1 MNGRELLKAR
11 RRWVLLV
18 FGVVVVLVSQW
29 PTHAA
34 STARPE
40 EVGVSTERLQRVG
53 ELVQRHI
60 AAGSFSGA
68 VALVARNGRIV
79 HHEAYGLMDLESKKP
94 MAKDGIFRLMSMTKP
109 VIGVSVLMMMEEGKV
124 RLQDPISKFIPE
136 WKDMMV
142 GVPLPAPAN
151 GRGGNG
157 APAAPVGGGGRAG
170 RGGQEAP
177 RYYTVPVERDVTIR
191 DLLTH
196 TSGLVS
202 GPISNYAN
210 RSVAAGPKETL
221 ADYVPRLGKVPL
233 EFQPGTRWAYSA
245 AAGFDVLSRVVEVA
259 SGMPIDRFVKQRIF
273 DPLQMKDTTY
283 IVPNGSPRLVKLYS
297 RTAEGLKPTQDP
309 AFMNGVYFS
318 GGGGLLS
325 TAEDYAQFAMMLAN
339 GGELNGRRLLSPRLV
354 ELMGSVFAP
363 DTLPGRPKG
372 EAYGLSVRVVIDP
385 VARNS
390 FLSEGSFGWSG
401 AFGTHFWVDRK
412 ERLIAIVMTQT
423 SNQEFLRDFE
433 NMVMQAVVG
442 AAPAHVGTT
451 N

>member
-1 MNGRELLKAR
+1 M
-11 RRWVLLV
+11 LV
-18 FGVVVVLVSQW
+18 VATMVVLSSQRLLD
-29 PTHAA
+29 AA

-40 EVGVSTERLQRVG
+40 DVGVSTERLQRVA

-68 VALVARNGRIV
+68 VTLVARDGRIV
-79 HHEAYGLMDLESKKP
+79 YHQAAGFMDIDAKKP
-94 MAKDGIFRLMSMTKP
+94 MVKDGIFRIMSMTKP
-109 VIGVSVLMMMEEGKV
+109 VIGVSILMMMEEGKV

-136 WKDMMV
+136 WRDMTV
-142 GVPLPAPAN
+142 GVPLAAPA
-151 GRGGNG
+151 GRGG
-157 APAAPVGGGGRAG
+157 APAAPAAAAG
-170 RGGQEAP
+170 RGGRGNQEAP
-177 RYYTVPVERDVTIR
+177 RYYTVPVEREVTIR

-196 TSGLVS
+196 TGGLVS
-202 GPISNYAN
+202 GPISSYAN

-221 ADYVPRLGKVPL
+221 ADYIPRLGKVPL

-245 AAGFDVLSRVVEVA
+245 TAAFDTLSRVVEIV

-283 IVPNGSPRLVKLYS
+283 ISPTGNPRLVKLYN
-297 RTAEGLKPTQDP
+297 RTPDGLKPAADP
-309 AFMNGVYFS
+309 VFMNGVYFS
-318 GGGGLLS
+318 GGGGLFS

-339 GGELNGRRLLSPRLV
+339 NGELNGHRLLSPRLID
-354 ELMGSVFAP
+354 LMDSVFAP

-372 EAYGLSVRVVIDP
+372 ESFGLSVRVVNDP

-390 FLSEGSFGWSG
+390 FLTEGSFGWSG

-412 ERLIAIVMTQT
+412 EHLIAVAMTQT

-442 AAPAHVGTT
+442 NVPARTGTT

>member
-1 MNGRELLKAR
+1 MTVHRLLKAPR
-11 RRWVLLV
+11 GVLVIAFAWALVLLPHWS
-18 FGVVVVLVSQW
+18 LN
-29 PTHAA
+29 AA
-34 STARPE
+34 GPAARPE
-40 EVGVSTERLQRVG
+40 EVGLSADRLQRIG

-68 VALVARNGRIV
+68 VTLVARNGRIG

-94 MAKDGIFRLMSMTKP
+94 MVKDGIFRLMSMTKP
-109 VIGVSVLMMMEEGKV
+109 VIGVSILMMMEEGKV

-136 WKDMMV
+136 WRDMTV
-142 GVPLPAPAN
+142 GVPLPAPA
-151 GRGGNG
+151 GRGG
-157 APAAPVGGGGRAG
+157 APAAPAAATGG
-170 RGGQEAP
+170 RGGRGAQEPP
-177 RYYTVPVERDVTIR
+177 RYYTMPVEREVLIR

-196 TSGLVS
+196 TGGLVS

-210 RSVAAGPKETL
+210 RAVGAGPKETL

-245 AAGFDVLSRVVEVA
+245 AAAFDVLSRVVEVV
-259 SGMPIDRFVKQRIF
+259 SGMPIDKFVKQRIF

-283 IVPNGSPRLVKLYS
+283 IPPNGNPRLVKLYS
-297 RTAEGLKPTQDP
+297 RTPEGLRPAPDP
-309 AFMNGVYFS
+309 NFMNGVYFS

-339 GGELNGRRLLSPRLV
+339 SGELNGRRLLSPRLV

-372 EAYGLSVRVVIDP
+372 ESFGLSVRVVNDP

-412 ERLIAIVMTQT
+412 EKLIAVAMTQT

-433 NMVMQAVVG
+433 NMVMQAVVSS
-442 AAPAHVGTT
+442 APGHVGTT

>member
-1 MNGRELLKAR
+1 MSGREVLNTAR
-11 RRWVLLV
+11 RLLLLAFAVAVVLLSH
-18 FGVVVVLVSQW
+18 GPLG
-29 PTHAA
+29 AA
-34 STARPE
+34 AAATKPE
-40 EVGVSTERLQRVG
+40 DVGLSAERLQRVAD
-53 ELVQRHI
+53 LVQRHI

-68 VALVARNGRIV
+68 VTLVARNGRIV
-79 HHEAYGLMDLESKKP
+79 YHEAYGLMDLESKKP
-94 MAKDGIFRLMSMTKP
+94 MVKDGIFRIMSMTKP
-109 VIGVSVLMMMEEGKV
+109 VIGVAVMMMMEEGKV

-136 WKDMMV
+136 WRNMTV
-142 GVPLPAPAN
+142 AVPMPPAN
-151 GRGGNG
+151 GRGGNL
-157 APAAPVGGGGRAG
+157 APAAPPAAAGRAG
-170 RGGQEAP
+170 RGTQEEP
-177 RYYTVPVERDVTIR
+177 QYYTVPVEREVTIR

-196 TSGLVS
+196 TGGLVS
-202 GPISNYAN
+202 GPISGYVN

-245 AAGFDVLSRVVEVA
+245 TAAFDTLSRVVEVA

-283 IVPNGSPRLVKLYS
+283 ISPTGNPRLVRLYS
-297 RTAEGLKPTQDP
+297 RTPEGLKPAQDP
-309 AFMNGVYFS
+309 AFINGVYFS
-318 GGGGLLS
+318 GGGGLFS
-325 TAEDYAQFAMMLAN
+325 TAEDYAQLAMMLAT

-363 DTLPGRPKG
+363 DTLPGRPRG
-372 EAYGLSVRVVIDP
+372 EAFGLSVRVVTDP

-412 ERLIAIVMTQT
+412 ERLIAIAMTQT

-433 NMVMQAVVG
+433 NMVMQAVV
-442 AAPAHVGTT
+442 ASVPVHAGTT

>member
-1 MNGRELLKAR
+1 MNELQLLKAPR
-11 RRWVLLV
+11 RLVLLV
-18 FGVVVVLVSQW
+18 AAVVVVLLAQW

-40 EVGVSTERLQRVG
+40 DVGVSAERLQRVG

-68 VALVARNGRIV
+68 VTLVARNGRIV
-79 HHEAYGLMDLESKKP
+79 QHEAYGLMDLESKKP
-94 MAKDGIFRLMSMTKP
+94 MVKDGIFRLMSMTKP
-109 VIGVSVLMMMEEGKV
+109 VIGVSILMMMEEGKV

-136 WKDMMV
+136 WRDMTV
-142 GVPLPAPAN
+142 GVPLATPPN

-157 APAAPVGGGGRAG
+157 APAAPAAGAGRAG
-170 RGGQEAP
+170 RGAQEAP
-177 RYYTVPVERDVTIR
+177 RYYTVPVEREVTIR

-210 RSVAAGPKETL
+210 RSVGAGPKETL

-233 EFQPGTRWAYSA
+233 EFQPGARWAYSA

-283 IVPNGSPRLVKLYS
+283 IAPNGNPRLVKLYS
-297 RTAEGLKPTQDP
+297 RTPDGLKPAQDP

-412 ERLIAIVMTQT
+412 ERLIAIAMTQT

-442 AAPAHVGTT
+442 SAPAHVGTT